1 MLRTEEISMGL
12 DQIFV
17 PPGTKKLSG
26 SLVDSPSRNI
36 SYVINDSAKYQILR
50 DVIQAPDH
58 QMRRQA
64 TYEMF
69 EATER
74 NQRI

>member
-26 SLVDSPSRNI
+26 SLVNSPPRNI
-36 SYVINDSAKYQILR
+36 SHQFKINCANMALCIADS
-50 DVIQAPDH
+50 D
-58 QMRRQA
+58 
-64 TYEMF
+64 E
-69 EATER
+69 
-74 NQRI
+74 